1 MVIVHDLEL
10 SEHSLDLC
18 WYRVE
23 IGRLTNSAVGL
34 LWRHGAPKA
43 PALASIRVD
52 NEQYEISTEGMA
64 GLTEKERAVLEKR
77 LAELELKPKPKP
89 KPKKDDSV

>member
-10 SEHSLDLC
+10 SDHNLDLC

-34 LWRHGAPKA
+34 LWRHGSHKS
-43 PALASIRVD
+43 PALASIKVD
-52 NEQYEISTEGMA
+52 NEQYEIITEGMD
-64 GLTEKERAVLEKR
+64 GLTDTQRAALVKR
-77 LAELELKPKPKP
+77 LEEMELTPKPKP
-89 KPKKDDSV
+89 KPKKNR